1 MFTPIDD
8 RHEMSC
14 HMLGGSTMPQTS
26 RTDPTLL
33 RALEKAAKQRLTP
46 EELRSQRVSYI
57 LSSLARES
65 LITREQVERVLANQE
80 GRTA

>member
-1 MFTPIDD
+1 
-8 RHEMSC
+8 
-14 HMLGGSTMPQTS
+14 MPQTS